1 MMESKKYNFFLEPEG
16 IVFIIAWVILSA
28 TIILLYVFDFKHW
41 GELLNMLVVGNFV
54 GKGASIPMGINSLH
68 NKLLAGI
75 VVYLQDIVSLFIV
88 FPLII
93 LLKKKIIKNKM
104 IEDTII
110 QAEEIV
116 RDHRWIKT
124 FGIVGV
130 AFCVLFP
137 FQPITGPIT
146 ASIIGILISLPFW
159 VNLSTVVIT
168 SVVSVTVWILF
179 YGKIFELTKNINQGL
194 ITAISVIT
202 MVVLY
207 VILYIVMI
215 RKKIKQEKQDPGGKV
230 G

>member
-1 MMESKKYNFFLEPEG
+1 MT
-16 IVFIIAWVILSA
+16 AW
-28 TIILLYVFDFKHW
+28 IILAVSGILFHVFGFKHW
-41 GELLNMLVVGNFV
+41 TGLINMLVVGHFV
-54 GKGASIPMGINSLH
+54 GKGASIPMGINFLH
-68 NKLLAGI
+68 NKLLAAA

-88 FPLII
+88 FPLIVI
-93 LLKKKIIKNKM
+93 LKKKVIKNKM
-104 IEDTII
+104 IEDTIT

-116 RDHRWIKT
+116 REYRWIET
-124 FGIVGV
+124 FGVVGV

-159 VNLSTVVIT
+159 VNLITVTIT
-168 SVVSVTVWILF
+168 SAVSVAVWVLF
-179 YGKIFELTKNINQGL
+179 YGQIFELTKSINQGL

-207 VILYIVMI
+207 VILYIIMI
-215 RKKIKQEKQDPGGKV
+215 RKKIKQEKQNPGGKI